1 MAIIGKS
8 IIFKGDLTGDED
20 LEIDGRVEGQVK
32 LPNHELTI
40 GANGRVTAHVQAKH
54 VIVVGHIAG
63 NVSASERV
71 EVQATGIV
79 DGDIA
84 APRLLIQEGAVVNG
98 SIQMGTAAKS
108 TQTAQT
114 AEAPAQASHEI
125 ARKTG

>member
-1 MAIIGKS
+1 
-8 IIFKGDLTGDED
+8 
-20 LEIDGRVEGQVK
+20 
-32 LPNHELTI
+32 
-40 GANGRVTAHVQAKH
+40 
-54 VIVVGHIAG
+54 
-63 NVSASERV
+63 
-71 EVQATGIV
+71 V